1 MIAAEKPASI
11 VYRTETCPICFDDLG
26 KTNVATTSCGH
37 VFCLKCISKHV
48 AEGNGDCPM
57 CKSEF
62 VEDVKRRVVPDDD
75 TIMFVQALHNHVLVL
90 EEQYAVYRRKER
102 IFRYKLMMMLGDN
115 SLMSPALIDSCNE
128 IDEITASAH
137 RYLNYR
143 RHIMD
148 ERRRQQQQER
158 QQRWQQVQQQQQ
170 QQQQPKRRK
179 CGVCR
184 QHGHDR
190 RRCPT
195 IQR

>member
-1 MIAAEKPASI
+1 MIAAERPASI

-62 VEDVKRRVVPDDD
+62 VEDLKRHVAPEDE
-75 TIMFVQALHNHVLVL
+75 TLMLLQTLHTHVLVM
-90 EEQYAVYRRKER
+90 EDQSAMYRRKER
-102 IFRYKLMMMLGDN
+102 RFRYKLMMMLGDN
-115 SLMSPALIDSCNE
+115 NLMSQALIDSCNE
-128 IDEITASAH
+128 VDELTATSH
-137 RYLNYR
+137 RYLSYR

-148 ERRRQQQQER
+148 ERQQQRQQP
-158 QQRWQQVQQQQQ
+158 QQQQQ
-170 QQQQPKRRK
+170 QQQQQQRRK

-195 IQR
+195 VQR